1 VGSGTGV
8 GTGSGAGAAAWF
20 TVKICPA
27 IATSPVRAD
36 PRFGATASTTVVLT
50 VPLWPADTAI
60 QLDRLVAVQLQPLRV
75 VTSTASRP
83 PAAAIPSPARL
94 NLNSQGAAAWLTAT
108 LCAPTVIA
116 PAREDGTGLGA
127 TVYGT
132 DASPCPPASSPIDT
146 QVASVLIDHVQSR
159 AVAMVSDPFPP
170 AAVNDVGE
178 LVTLTWHLSAVGA
191 VRDVVVLLQPKEK
204 VAPASASAT
213 ANERDRQRMYHL
225 R

>member
-1 VGSGTGV
+1 
-8 GTGSGAGAAAWF
+8 
-20 TVKICPA
+20 
-27 IATSPVRAD
+27 
-36 PRFGATASTTVVLT
+36 VVLT

-94 NLNSQGAAAWLTAT
+94 KVNSHGAAAWLTAT

-159 AVAMVSDPFPP
+159 DVAIVSDPFPP
-170 AAVNDVGE
+170 AAVNPVVE
-178 LVTLTWHLSAVGA
+178 LLTLTWHLSAVGA
-191 VRDVVVLLQPKEK
+191 VSDVVVLLQPTAKER
-204 VAPASASAT
+204 VAPATASAT
-213 ANERDRQRMYHL
+213 AKGRDRQRMYHL
-225 R
+225 RWGMHVPRQHHSRKNRLRAGIGS